1 MKKALFTLL
10 MCLPMLSVYAL
21 DVTNLRTE
29 DYRNPIGTDT
39 KTTHLSWQLQSEQR
53 SVMQTSYNIQIATDA
68 NYGNIVWESGKVDS
82 DQSVNVE
89 AKGFTPSAETRY
101 YWRVT
106 VSDNKGETAV
116 STEKAYFET
125 GLMTA
130 DAWSNTRWI
139 KASTNAQGTEAEGPV
154 TDYEVE
160 VKFTVKQLAAGLIF
174 AASDHGN
181 YYMWQVNTNGS
192 VRFRP
197 HRWSGG
203 NPACLSEGG
212 ITGVSIRNGEQH
224 TMTISVSGG
233 DVVSNTDTICWS

>member
-29 DYRNPIGTDT
+29 DYRNPIGIDT
-39 KTTHLSWQLQSEQR
+39 KTIHLSWQLQSEQR

-116 STEKAYFET
+116 STE
-125 GLMTA
+125 
-130 DAWSNTRWI
+130 
-139 KASTNAQGTEAEGPV
+139 
-154 TDYEVE
+154 
-160 VKFTVKQLAAGLIF
+160 
-174 AASDHGN
+174 
-181 YYMWQVNTNGS
+181 
-192 VRFRP
+192 
-197 HRWSGG
+197 
-203 NPACLSEGG
+203 
-212 ITGVSIRNGEQH
+212 
-224 TMTISVSGG
+224 
-233 DVVSNTDTICWS
+233 